1 MLVSQEKS
9 LVMILGQQ
17 CVRIWILSRPIRHL
31 NAFANQVK
39 GTRNFEACIYLEK
52 SLSSSNRTFWK
63 PMSIN
68 GLRCIWPVFEWWNML
83 PESIRGNNLFLP
95 GRGLDRIESYG
106 MTHTVWLFDRWAV
119 IRETILESGLETTVI
134 SLKKIHHCNQFLGCF
149 LLLLLHCLRFS
160 SLALFF

>member
-1 MLVSQEKS
+1 MCENLDPFTSNSPFECVCKP
-9 LVMILGQQ
+9 GQGDKKLWGWLWNYRIYF
-17 CVRIWILSRPIRHL
+17 VR
-31 NAFANQVK
+31 
-39 GTRNFEACIYLEK
+39 

-63 PMSIN
+63 QMPIN

-160 SLALFF
+160 SLVLFC